1 MQKSARFFV
10 YVKKIIYLRTDF
22 FVMSVDFIQ
31 LTSNLTVLVDQL
43 KQRCLEAEAHVLEL
57 QHQLDVMRQTNEKL
71 EAEKAE
77 VETKYRNLK
86 TGLST
91 ADGDPAQI
99 EQLREQYLAMVSE
112 IDACIEL
119 LQHG

>member
-10 YVKKIIYLRTDF
+10 YVKKIIYLRADF

-31 LTSNLTVLVDQL
+31 LTTNLTVLVDQL

-57 QHQLDVMRQTNEKL
+57 QQQLDVMRQTNEKL
-71 EAEKAE
+71 VAEKAE
-77 VETKYRNLK
+77 VETKYSNLK
-86 TGLST
+86 TGLSA